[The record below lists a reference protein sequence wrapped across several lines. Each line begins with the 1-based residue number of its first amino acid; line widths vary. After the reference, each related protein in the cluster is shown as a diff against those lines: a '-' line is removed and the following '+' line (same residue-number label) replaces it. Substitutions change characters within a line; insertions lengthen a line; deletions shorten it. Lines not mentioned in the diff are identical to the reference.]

1 MRVGWGRDG
10 DKAQGFLG
18 LGGGGGGR
26 KEAEGATVMKMRWE
40 RWKTG

>member
-1 MRVGWGRDG
+1 MGIRLRVFWGWV
-10 DKAQGFLG
+10 
-18 LGGGGGGR
+18 GGGGGR